1 MPSAPYSI
9 GSTANRPHGSN
20 PLTET
25 PGGKEIS
32 RQKKIEIER
41 EALHL
46 QHQWAQ
52 GKHPSP
58 QEVKALVTNGIIY
71 LGAWSATNASNASIK
86 AVSDVS
92 DSESAALAMSVLSTL
107 IGLLDGYTP
116 RQNWER
122 LGYAKAQLKTVLDAL
137 AHVLT
142 NKTLSP
148 YELADF
154 KARYGSQL
162 RSALALPCVK
172 EVITQISTDT
182 VPAISSLIKTV
193 ADAVLLKD
201 THNFASDLANS
212 VNDPTLKL
220 ALEDLRK
227 APSKELKDALLHCLG
242 ESPTKEEANENLGNL
257 LKNLAT
263 QKAWDA
269 GSACFGLVTG
279 LLSFARGCLET
290 MRHRTTKEVLEKKR
304 AALARGIEA
313 LQKKP
318 GMKLLTHL
326 FHAASHRI
334 TSTNWALVGSSTR
347 ALNAVAGL
355 IIKALSI
362 GSVSTGPAGSV
373 IAAAA
378 LLIYAVKNYFQKR
391 YDRFANRNENEVN
404 NAFQVAANASPDEL
418 EVAIAQ
424 LLVKDVQAL
433 TVDMNHIKDFL
444 NAMERPDL
452 FESFKAQFQK
462 ASDKKQRLALLK
474 SLMESCMPAEDGS
487 IREQMLKSKDGRLQL
502 VGHTMD
508 PPAAPRKDKKPSFPK
523 ALNTKT
529 GDATWAEKLYRNKPN
544 KAIASLSGHY
554 PGLHRKTGFFKD
566 LITKAETHLCNLYGR
581 TPETLHTINIAHAL
595 DKNKSLV
602 KNHSALLF
610 LIKNPTWE
618 LSPEGGNIQ
627 QALEAGDVKAL
638 NAQTLAAALRKNA
651 SGESNASDIASCR
664 FDKVSQAKDH
674 AHLKNMLNTVL
685 QSQGSEHLKTIAEAL
700 ETGNGHS
707 LVQLAEKLKT
717 SRSDRN
723 RFKQLFETARL
734 MCKHTAQN
742 AGLYDA
748 LFRATDLA
756 PDDVRNALL
765 VATGKQLHARIK
777 NPVLLA
783 DVLKM
788 LKSQNHDVASH
799 GGVIFVKA
807 GLDERWNRFADDV
820 IAGKCR
826 MEDAPDWLVHRDIKK
841 LFKGRKL
848 GQSSL
853 AGLRDQLQIQLRYNP
868 QKSPLLSLVWP
879 STVLAEDTRMLEE
892 LWRHSFK
899 PLTGIDAK
907 NRSWSELKDA
917 AKLYAACDKCEFG
930 LQDLE
935 KLLKA
940 HRKDAHPEKIL
951 TIQLALRWTMQPWS
965 IQADDRKTVA
975 KLIETRKSVDFI
987 QVLKDKMKPAPM
999 TASLDNRISPSAS
1012 TRQSTGG
1019 HGGKPIDK
1027 NTTNLKKELELNS
1040 IRSQAHA
1047 NQGFLRSPA
1056 TQTS

>member
-1 MPSAPYSI
+1 MPTAVYSI
-9 GSTANRPHGSN
+9 TQTDSFQYGPSPRAD
-20 PLTET
+20 T
-25 PGGKEIS
+25 PGDLEIS

-41 EALHL
+41 EALHF
-46 QHQWAQ
+46 QHQWTQ

-116 RQNWER
+116 RPNWER

-142 NKTLSP
+142 NKTLTP

-154 KARYGSQL
+154 KVRYGSQL

-201 THNFASDLANS
+201 THNFASDLVNS
-212 VNDPTLKL
+212 VDDPTLKL
-220 ALEDLRK
+220 ALEDLR
-227 APSKELKDALLHCLG
+227 APSDEFKAELLHFFDN
-242 ESPTKEEANENLGNL
+242 SPTHEEANENLGNL

-279 LLSFARGCLET
+279 LLSFARGYLET
-290 MRHRTTKEVLEKKR
+290 VRHSTMKEVLEKKR
-304 AALARGIEA
+304 DALARGIEA

-355 IIKALSI
+355 IIKGLSI
-362 GSVSTGPAGSV
+362 GSVATGPAGSV
-373 IAAAA
+373 IAATA

-424 LLVKDVQAL
+424 LLVEDVQAL

-452 FESFKAQFQK
+452 FEGFKAQFEK

-474 SLMESCMPAEDGS
+474 SLTESCMPAEDGS

-508 PPAAPRKDKKPSFPK
+508 PPAAPRKGKKPSVPK

-529 GDATWAEKLYRNKPN
+529 SDATWAEKLYRNKSN

-581 TPETLHTINIAHAL
+581 TPETLHIITIAHAL
-595 DKNKSLV
+595 DKNKSLI
-602 KNHSALLF
+602 KNHAALLR

-627 QALEAGDVKAL
+627 KALEAGDVQAL
-638 NAQTLAAALRKNA
+638 NAQTLAAALRKDA

-707 LVQLAEKLKT
+707 LVQLAKRMRT

-723 RFKQLFETARL
+723 QFKQLFETARL
-734 MCKHTAQN
+734 MCKHTAQH

-748 LFRATDLA
+748 LFHATDLA

-765 VATGKQLHARIK
+765 VATGKQLHACIK

-788 LKSQNHDVASH
+788 LKSENRDVASH

-807 GLDERWNRFADDV
+807 GLDERWDRFADDV

-826 MEDAPDWLVHRDIKK
+826 MEDAPDWLVHSGIKK

-868 QKSPLLSLVWP
+868 QKAPLLSLVWP
-879 STVLAEDTRMLEE
+879 STVLGESTRMVEE

-907 NRSWSELKDA
+907 NRSWSELKEA

-935 KLLKA
+935 KLLKT
-940 HRKDAHPEKIL
+940 HPKDAHPEKSL

-965 IQADDRKTVA
+965 IQADDRNTVA
-975 KLIETRKSVDFI
+975 KLIGTRKTADFI
-987 QVLKDKMKPAPM
+987 QILKDKLKPAPM
-999 TASLDNRISPSAS
+999 TAGLDNAIRPSAS
-1012 TRQSTGG
+1012 T
-1019 HGGKPIDK
+1019 GGKKGDKEIAEEKNLRKEFNRNLID
-1027 NTTNLKKELELNS
+1027 
-1040 IRSQAHA
+1040 SQVKLI
-1047 NQGFLRSPA
+1047 GL
-1056 TQTS
+1056 T